1 MDSLCWLLMQYFTSI
16 SACLALMAAA
26 CVPCSHILM
35 FDFNC
40 GSFLCNLPIWR
51 DGVFWLTAET
61 NKVTSGAPNYEQY
74 VCEASLRIHLCRP
87 WIIWEICCKTLMNR
101 KGHQASCFFFVFFSD
116 FQLPVMVALTH
127 AGMQWPFY
135 LSFIPGCIWVSGR
148 RISWCRKHCPTI
160 MAQLLP
166 PWTVFANAGGLVDKV
181 VEQRLGMG
189 GREVLVTVIHH
200 SNY

>member
-16 SACLALMAAA
+16 SACLASMAAA

-61 NKVTSGAPNYEQY
+61 NKVTNGAPNYEQY
-74 VCEASLRIHLCRP
+74 VREASLRIYLCRP
-87 WIIWEICCKTLMNR
+87 WIIWEMLQNADEQKR
-101 KGHQASCFFFVFFSD
+101 SASLLVFWFFFSD

-127 AGMQWPFY
+127 ASMQWPFY

-148 RISWCRKHCPTI
+148 HISWCRKYCPTI

-166 PWTVFANAGGLVDKV
+166 LWTFFGKAGGLVDKV

-200 SNY
+200 NNY